1 MIFLE
6 TSHLGWQI
14 VINNFFE
21 EKMPKALKKVFPTG
35 LQNILEY
42 VLNVAIEWGKKY
54 GVRPMEF
61 TEI

>member
-1 MIFLE
+1 
-6 TSHLGWQI
+6 
-14 VINNFFE
+14 
-21 EKMPKALKKVFPTG
+21 MPKALKKVFPTG